1 MKPIVPLTRDLVLV
15 GGGHTHALVLRMWAM
30 RPLAGVRLTLINP
43 GPTAPYSGMLPGFV
57 AGHYQRRDLD
67 IDLVVLAQFAGAR
80 LVLGSAH
87 AINPEAKV
95 VHVAGRP
102 PIAYDVASVDI
113 GITSDMPA
121 LKGFSD
127 HATPA
132 KPLGTFARRWAAF
145 LADPSGD
152 GVTVIGAGVAGAE
165 LAMAMSHALRSRG
178 HAAPVRLI
186 DRSTALTAVN
196 AAARAKLMD
205 ALAGI
210 GVEVVERAEIVE
222 VTTAGV
228 GLADGTTISA
238 GFVCGAAGARA
249 QGWLAESGL
258 ATVNGFLA
266 VDATLRTSDPSVFA
280 TGDCAE
286 LTHAPR
292 PKAGVYAVRSA
303 PVLLDNLQAALSGR
317 KLRPY
322 NPQRDYLK
330 LISLGGKS
338 ALAERFGRAI
348 SGPLMWR
355 WKNRI
360 DQAFMRKFRDL
371 PTMAVPALP
380 AHTADGVREALGH
393 KPMCGGCGAKVG
405 RGALREALG
414 TLPQTSRTDIE
425 SVAGDDAAVLVTGG
439 LRQVM
444 TTDHLRSFW
453 ADPVVMT
460 RIAAIHALGDVWAM
474 GAVPQAA
481 TASLI
486 LPRMSVD
493 LQRRTMAEVMQAA
506 QEVMEGAGAAIVGG
520 HSSLGDEFT
529 VGFTVTG
536 LCNSAPITLRGAKA
550 GDAILL
556 TKPLGS
562 GVIMAASMSGE
573 VDGEIV
579 ASALDWMQMPQ
590 ADASKTL
597 AHAYAMTDVTG
608 FGLAGHLSAIC
619 EASGVGAEVDLGQVP
634 LMDGAEALAAN
645 SVRSTLFDDNRAGAG
660 PVFGAS
666 GPRGDLLFDPQ
677 TAGGLLAAVSQDEA
691 EELIKSLRAKGYP
704 AAIIGR
710 FVAGEPAV
718 RCLA

>member
-15 GGGHTHALVLRMWAM
+15 GGGHTHALLLRMWAM
-30 RPLAGVRLTLINP
+30 RPLEGVRLTLINP

-57 AGHYQRRDLD
+57 AGHYQRHDLD
-67 IDLVVLAQFAGAR
+67 IDLVALAQFAGAR
-80 LVLGSAH
+80 MVLGSVH
-87 AINPEAKV
+87 AIDPAAKV

-102 PIAYDVASVDI
+102 PIAYDVASIDI

-121 LKGFSD
+121 LKGFTE

-132 KPLGTFARRWAAF
+132 KPLGTFARRWAGF
-145 LADPSGD
+145 LAAPSED
-152 GVTVIGAGVAGAE
+152 GVAVIGGGVAGAE
-165 LAMAMSHALRSRG
+165 LAMAMAHALRAQG
-178 HAAPVRLI
+178 HIAPVRLI

-196 AAARAKLMD
+196 PVARVKLMQ
-205 ALAGI
+205 ALGSL
-210 GVEVVERAEIVE
+210 GVEVIEQAEIVE
-222 VTTAGV
+222 VTAESVT
-228 GLADGTTISA
+228 LADGTAISA

-258 ATVNGFLA
+258 TAVNGFLA

-303 PVLLDNLQAALSGR
+303 PVLLDNLQAALSGER
-317 KLRPY
+317 LRPY
-322 NPQRDYLK
+322 DPQRDYLK

-338 ALAERFGRAI
+338 ALAERYGRAL

-360 DQAFMRKFRDL
+360 DQAFMRKFHDL
-371 PTMAVPALP
+371 PVMALPALP
-380 AHTADGVREALGH
+380 ARTAEGVREALGH

-405 RGALREALG
+405 RGALREALA
-414 TLPQTSRTDIE
+414 TLPPTSRPDIE

-460 RIAAIHALGDVWAM
+460 RIAATHALGDVWAM
-474 GAVPQAA
+474 GATPQAT

-486 LPRMSVD
+486 LPRMSAD

-506 QEVMEGAGAAIVGG
+506 QEVMTRAGAAIVGG

-536 LCNSAPITLRGAKA
+536 LCDRAPITLQGAKT
-550 GDAILL
+550 GDAIVL
-556 TKPLGS
+556 TKPIGS
-562 GVIMAASMSGE
+562 GVIMAAAMSGE
-573 VDGEIV
+573 VDGDTV
-579 ASALDWMQMPQ
+579 ARALEWMQMPQ
-590 ADASKTL
+590 AEASVIL
-597 AHAYAMTDVTG
+597 RGAHAMTDVTG

-619 EASGVGAEVDLGQVP
+619 EASGVGAELTLDQVP
-634 LMDGAEALAAN
+634 LMDGAEALATK
-645 SVRSTLFDDNRAGAG
+645 SVRSTLFDDNRAGSG

-677 TAGGLLAAVSQDEA
+677 TAGGLLAAVPESEA
-691 EELIKSLRAKGYP
+691 ERIIQDLRAKGYP

-710 FVAGEPAV
+710 FVAGDPVV
-718 RCLA
+718 RVTA